1 MEGGE
6 RKMLKW
12 IPAVMLTAAVMTGC
26 ASSGLVHD
34 KEYLRAVSVRGIA
47 EKEMTFSFFSD
58 ETMTVSASGKDIEE
72 ALEKAELK
80 AGKPVFTGY
89 TELVIVGECEYEA
102 VLGELLNNWKVSPS
116 CRVVYSRNGEKLLRE
131 NQAEQLSGRI
141 KQAVKQGEAP
151 ESDIITVLG
160 ELLSS
165 EGSAVIPEMSSS
177 GEEITCRI
185 NRQ

>member
-1 MEGGE
+1 
-6 RKMLKW
+6 
-12 IPAVMLTAAVMTGC
+12 MLTAAVMTGC

-89 TELVIVGECEYEA
+89 TELVIVENVNMKLYWA
-102 VLGELLNNWKVSPS
+102 S
-116 CRVVYSRNGEKLLRE
+116 CS
-131 NQAEQLSGRI
+131 
-141 KQAVKQGEAP
+141 
-151 ESDIITVLG
+151 ITG
-160 ELLSS
+160 K
-165 EGSAVIPEMSSS
+165 
-177 GEEITCRI
+177 CRPHAG
-185 NRQ
+185 